1 MLVFPQRPNY
11 FILVTLFTFFSFFTL
26 YCLLHQVVARNLLKR
41 GAPGSIVNVSSQG
54 SKVGLDQHTAYCMS
68 KGAMDQ
74 LTRTM
79 ALELGRKGIR
89 VNAVNPT
96 VVLTAMGR
104 KAWSDPVKAAPMLAR
119 IPLGR
124 FAEEVDVVN
133 VIVFLLSERAAMIN
147 GSTVPVEGGFWSN

>member
-1 MLVFPQRPNY
+1 MLERK
-11 FILVTLFTFFSFFTL
+11 
-26 YCLLHQVVARNLLKR
+26 VA
-41 GAPGSIVNVSSQG
+41 GAIVNVSSQG
-54 SKVGLDQHTAYCMS
+54 SQVGLDEHAAYCMS
-68 KGAMDQ
+68 KGALDQ

-79 ALELGRKGIR
+79 ALELGRQGIR

-133 VIVFLLSERAAMIN
+133 VIIFLLSQRAGMIN
-147 GSTVPVEGGFWSN
+147 GACVPVEGGFWAT